1 MVTDGRGERRAPVTT
16 LAAASAFAEVTPGAP
31 ADVYTPSTP
40 LDLDAPLAI
49 DPAAAAV
56 LASFFART
64 DEALQRLRTE
74 RAAEGPAEVQLWPEH
89 FDLATTIAEV
99 HYGGSP
105 GDDGHPEPYL
115 YVGPWQPPEPDG
127 AFWNE
132 PFGASR
138 ADDGSLTVDDV
149 LAFFHEGHQQLE
161 R

>member
-1 MVTDGRGERRAPVTT
+1 MRLSRRARSWSLPWSRTVR
-16 LAAASAFAEVTPGAP
+16 VPAP
-31 ADVYTPSTP
+31 W
-40 LDLDAPLAI
+40 
-49 DPAAAAV
+49 
-56 LASFFART
+56 RWG
-64 DEALQRLRTE
+64 QRLRTE
-74 RAAEGPAEVQLWPEH
+74 RAAEGGPAEVQLWPEH

-99 HYGGSP
+99 HYGGPP

-138 ADDGSLTVDDV
+138 ADDGSFTVDDV